1 MSENLINE
9 IMVLPAAC
17 FNEEESKKTGMD
29 LHRLR
34 VGRRLSLKDVSKQTG
49 LSVDE
54 IDCMEI
60 GRFMS
65 EKGYDLEGFLKL
77 MRFYKEPIS
86 IAVHRRGGRS

>member
-1 MSENLINE
+1 
-9 IMVLPAAC
+9 
-17 FNEEESKKTGMD
+17 MD

>member
-34 VGRRLSLKDVSKQTG
+34 VARRLSLTDVSRQTG

-54 IDCMEI
+54 IDRMEI

-65 EKGYDLEGFLKL
+65 GNGYDLNGFFKL

-86 IAVHRRGGRS
+86 IAVNRRGGRS

>member
-49 LSVDE
+49 LSVNE

-60 GRFMS
+60 GRFLS
-65 EKGYDLEGFLKL
+65 EKGYALEGFLKL

-86 IAVHRRGGRS
+86 IAVNRRGGRS